1 MRRFHGTRLLG
12 LAGASALAL
21 LAASGASAQDAGT
34 LTLGQQVE
42 GTLEDSDTQNDSGIP
57 YDSYALTLLAGQRIE
72 IEMRSDAFDAYLE
85 LYEPGDTSAELVAV
99 DDDDDTVGGEGTDAR
114 LRYTAEVDGLYT
126 VRARAFSE
134 GEFGAYTLTTRERPP
149 APPAPE
155 PGAIALGQSVDGVID
170 EADPVDEQDVAYEA
184 YRFSAAEGERVMV
197 LLTSD
202 DFDPFVQ
209 LGRLTDGEF
218 EELAFNDDDG
228 DSLNSRLVFAV
239 PARGDYLIRARPLS
253 AGEGGAYT
261 LSLQP
266 APPPPEAA
274 RLAVGDSLTGT
285 IDADTPVNDE
295 GYRARLYRFDGRE
308 GQRIDIRLEA
318 EDFDTYLVLYR
329 DDGTPPTRLDDNDDN
344 DGTNSRL
351 IRTLEGSGPYLV
363 EVRGFSQT
371 VEGTY
376 TLSLA
381 EIAPERPPEPIVFG
395 AVQEG
400 VIDGQD
406 PADGQDRNYD
416 SFRFTGVEGNRVQII
431 ARSGDFDTFLRI
443 SSAEGEFEALATD
456 DDGLGEGTDS
466 RLNFTLPE
474 SGDYV
479 IRLSPLSADSEGLYS
494 LELIDRGP
502 APAPGSMLIG
512 ATARGTL
519 VEADAAAGD
528 GSYFDAYRIHAKAGE
543 TLVITMVS
551 NAFDAFVIVGREK
564 DGDEIEVLA
573 SDDDGLSDTHARLE
587 WEVPDDGVYV
597 IRAGSY
603 GQSETG
609 AYALKVER
617 KP

>member
-42 GTLEDSDTQNDSGIP
+42 GTLDDGDTLNEAGIP
-57 YDSYALTLLAGQRIE
+57 YDSYSLTLLAGQRIE
-72 IEMRSDAFDAYLE
+72 VEMRSEAFDAYLE
-85 LYEPGDTSAELVAV
+85 LYEPGDPSAELVAV

-114 LRYTAEVDGLYT
+114 LRYTAEIDGLYT

-134 GEFGAYTLTTRERPP
+134 GASGAYTLTARDRPP

-155 PGAIALGQSVDGVID
+155 PGTLALGQSVEGVID
-170 EADPVDEQDVAYEA
+170 ETDPVDDQDVAYEA
-184 YRFSAAEGERVMV
+184 YRFSADAGERVMV

-202 DFDPFVQ
+202 DFDTFVQ
-209 LGRLTDGEF
+209 VGRLTDGVF

-228 DSLNSRLVFAV
+228 ETLNSRLVFAA
-239 PARGDYLIRARPLS
+239 PARGAYLIRARPLS
-253 AGEGGAYT
+253 AGEGGAYA

-274 RLAVGDSLTGT
+274 RLTVGDSVTGN
-285 IDADTPVNDE
+285 IDADTPINDE

-329 DDGTPPTRLDDNDDN
+329 DDGTPPTRLDDNDDS

-351 IRTLEGSGPYLV
+351 TRTLEGSGPYLI

-371 VEGTY
+371 VEGDY

-381 EIAPERPPEPIVFG
+381 EIAPERPPEPIAFG
-395 AVQEG
+395 TIQEG
-400 VIDGQD
+400 VIDDED
-406 PADGQDRNYD
+406 PLDGQNRNYD

-466 RLNFTLPE
+466 RLNFTLPQD
-474 SGDYV
+474 GDYV
-479 IRLSPLSADSEGLYS
+479 IRLSPLSEDNEGLYS

-502 APAPGSMLIG
+502 APAPGSILVG

-519 VEADAAAGD
+519 SETDAAAAD

-551 NAFDAFVIVGREK
+551 NAFDAFIIVGREK
-564 DGDEIEVLA
+564 DGDDIEVLA

-587 WEVPDDGVYV
+587 WEVPDDGVY
-597 IRAGSY
+597 ILRAASY

>member
-1 MRRFHGTRLLG
+1 MRRFNRTRTVG
-12 LAGASALAL
+12 LAGVSALAL
-21 LAASGASAQDAGT
+21 ITAGGAWAQDAGA
-34 LTLGQQVE
+34 LVLGE
-42 GTLEDSDTQNDSGIP
+42 GLDASLEEGDSRDDLGAP
-57 YDSYALTLLAGQRIE
+57 YDSYTVTLVAGQRFE
-72 IEMRSDAFDAYLE
+72 VEMRSDDFDAYLE
-85 LYEPGDTSAELVAV
+85 LYGPDMEEPVAV
-99 DDDDDTVGGEGTDAR
+99 DDDSAGDGTDAR
-114 LRYTAEVDGLYT
+114 LRYTATADGIYT

-134 GEFGAYTLTTRERPP
+134 GAMGPYNLIARERPP
-149 APPAPE
+149 APPEPE
-155 PGAIALGQSVDGVID
+155 PVALALGQSLDGVID
-170 EADPVDEQDVAYEA
+170 DADPVDDQDVPFDA
-184 YRFSAAEGERVMV
+184 YRFAADAGERVIV
-197 LLTSD
+197 TLTSD
-202 DFDPFVQ
+202 DFDTYLQVGH
-209 LGRLTDGEF
+209 LRDGVF

-228 DSLNSRLVFAV
+228 ESLNSRLVFAT
-239 PARGDYLIRARPLS
+239 PARGDYLIRVRPLS
-253 AGEGGAYT
+253 TSESGAYV

-274 RLAVGDSLTGT
+274 RLTIGDSVTGT
-285 IDADTPVNDE
+285 IDPDTPVNDE

-329 DDGTPPTRLDDNDDN
+329 DDGPPPTRLDDNDDS

-351 IRTLEGSGPYLV
+351 TRTLEGSGTYV
-363 EVRGFSQT
+363 IEVRGFSQT
-371 VEGTY
+371 VEGDY

-381 EIAPERPPEPIVFG
+381 EIAPERPPVPIAFG

-400 VIDGQD
+400 VIDDKD
-406 PADGQDRNYD
+406 PLDGQDRNYD
-416 SFRFTGVEGNRVQII
+416 SFRFTGVEGSRVQVI
-431 ARSGDFDTFLRI
+431 ARSGDFDTFLRLG
-443 SSAEGEFEALATD
+443 SADGEFEALATD

-466 RLNFTLPE
+466 RLNFTIPE
-474 SGDYV
+474 DGDYV
-479 IRLSPLSADSEGLYS
+479 IRLSPLSEGNEGLYS

-502 APAPGSMLIG
+502 APVPGSILVG

-519 VEADAAAGD
+519 GEADAAAGD

-564 DGDEIEVLA
+564 DGNDIEVLA

>member
-34 LTLGQQVE
+34 LVLGE
-42 GTLEDSDTQNDSGIP
+42 GLDAALEEGDTINDLGAP
-57 YDSYALTLLAGQRIE
+57 YDSYTVTLSAGQRFE
-72 IEMRSDAFDAYLE
+72 VEMRSDDFDAYLE
-85 LYEPGDTSAELVAV
+85 LYGTDMDEPVAV
-99 DDDDDTVGGEGTDAR
+99 DDDSAGDGTDAR
-114 LRYTAEVDGLYT
+114 LRYTADADGLYT
-126 VRARAFSE
+126 LRARAFSE
-134 GEFGAYTLTTRERPP
+134 GAFGTYNLIARERPP

-155 PGAIALGQSVDGVID
+155 PGTIALGQSLEGVID
-170 EADPVDEQDVAYEA
+170 DTDPVDDQDVAYDA
-184 YRFSAAEGERVMV
+184 YRFSADEGERMV
-197 LLTSD
+197 LLLTSD
-202 DFDPFVQ
+202 AFDTYLQV
-209 LGRLTDGEF
+209 GRVTDGGF

-228 DSLNSRLVFAV
+228 ETLNSRLVFAA
-239 PARGDYLIRARPLS
+239 PARGDYVIRVRPLS
-253 AGEGGAYT
+253 ASEGGTYT

-266 APPPPEAA
+266 APPPPEAK
-274 RLAVGDSLTGT
+274 RLTLGDSLTGT
-285 IDADTPVNDE
+285 INAETPVNDE
-295 GYRARLYRFDGRE
+295 GYRAHLYRFDGRE

-329 DDGTPPTRLDDNDDN
+329 DDGTPPTRLGDNDDN

-371 VEGTY
+371 VEGDY

-381 EIAPERPPEPIVFG
+381 EIAPERPPEPIAFG
-395 AVQEG
+395 AIQEG
-400 VIDGQD
+400 VIDDKD
-406 PADGQDRNYD
+406 PLDGQDRNYD

-466 RLNFTLPE
+466 RLNFTLPAD
-474 SGDYV
+474 GDYV
-479 IRLSPLSADSEGLYS
+479 IRLSPLSADNEGLYS

-502 APAPGSMLIG
+502 APAPGSILVG

-519 VEADAAAGD
+519 GEADAAAGD
-528 GSYFDAYRIHAKAGE
+528 GSYFDAYRIHAKEGE
-543 TLVITMVS
+543 TLIITMVS

-564 DGDEIEVLA
+564 DDDDIEVLA

-587 WEVPDDGVYV
+587 WEVPDDGVYI